1 MPTSHTPI
9 IIPFPDFQKFKEEI
23 EKLRTEL
30 SMLVLERDE
39 LRFVICKNIEMEYI
53 EMEYMLKIG
62 GLEYQAYEAE
72 CTFLRLKR
80 KVELIQAKKNRQEKV
95 ILSVIED
102 ALDHE
107 FLEYQKRLDEQMDK
121 MNDALERSKAE
132 PLSEEESRELKILYR
147 KVVKALHPDMNPEI
161 TDAQARLF
169 DQAVSAY
176 KNGDLPAMR
185 LIDEM
190 VGGGPVLTD
199 QENMAV
205 KLSKEKDRLNS
216 LLERVKKEIGK
227 IKTEYPY
234 TMKEFLEDSEKLERR
249 REELE
254 KILEQYQELAA
265 FYRTKIEEM
274 LR

>member
-1 MPTSHTPI
+1 MRDALPSHTPI
-9 IIPFPDFQKFKEEI
+9 IIPFPDFQKLKEEI

-39 LRFVICKNIEMEYI
+39 LRFVICKNI

-121 MNDALERSKAE
+121 MNDALERNKAE

-216 LLERVKKEIGK
+216 LLERVRKEIEK
-227 IKTEYPY
+227 IKTQYPY

>member
-1 MPTSHTPI
+1 M
-9 IIPFPDFQKFKEEI
+9 
-23 EKLRTEL
+23 
-30 SMLVLERDE
+30 
-39 LRFVICKNIEMEYI
+39 
-53 EMEYMLKIG
+53 
-62 GLEYQAYEAE
+62 
-72 CTFLRLKR
+72 
-80 KVELIQAKKNRQEKV
+80 
-95 ILSVIED
+95 
-102 ALDHE
+102 
-107 FLEYQKRLDEQMDK
+107 
-121 MNDALERSKAE
+121 
-132 PLSEEESRELKILYR
+132 
-147 KVVKALHPDMNPEI
+147 
-161 TDAQARLF
+161 
-169 DQAVSAY
+169 
-176 KNGDLPAMR
+176 
-185 LIDEM
+185 
-190 VGGGPVLTD
+190 TD

>member
-1 MPTSHTPI
+1 M
-9 IIPFPDFQKFKEEI
+9 
-23 EKLRTEL
+23 
-30 SMLVLERDE
+30 
-39 LRFVICKNIEMEYI
+39 
-53 EMEYMLKIG
+53 
-62 GLEYQAYEAE
+62 
-72 CTFLRLKR
+72 
-80 KVELIQAKKNRQEKV
+80 

-121 MNDALERSKAE
+121 MNDALERSKVE

-227 IKTEYPY
+227 IKTKYPY

>member
-1 MPTSHTPI
+1 MPDTSPSHNST
-9 IIPFPDFQKFKEEI
+9 IIPFPDFQKLKEEI

-39 LRFVICKNIEMEYI
+39 LRFVICKNIEMEY
-53 EMEYMLKIG
+53 MLKAG

-72 CTFLRLKR
+72 CAFLRLKR

-216 LLERVKKEIGK
+216 LLERVRKEIEE

-254 KILEQYQELAA
+254 KILEQYQELAT

>member
-9 IIPFPDFQKFKEEI
+9 IIPFPDFQKLKEEI

-39 LRFVICKNIEMEYI
+39 LRFVICKNI

-169 DQAVSAY
+169 E
-176 KNGDLPAMR
+176 P
-185 LIDEM
+185 
-190 VGGGPVLTD
+190 
-199 QENMAV
+199 
-205 KLSKEKDRLNS
+205 
-216 LLERVKKEIGK
+216 
-227 IKTEYPY
+227 
-234 TMKEFLEDSEKLERR
+234 
-249 REELE
+249 
-254 KILEQYQELAA
+254 
-265 FYRTKIEEM
+265 
-274 LR
+274 

>member
-1 MPTSHTPI
+1 MRDPLSSHTPI
-9 IIPFPDFQKFKEEI
+9 IIPFPDFQKLKEEI

-39 LRFVICKNIEMEYI
+39 LRFVICKNI

-121 MNDALERSKAE
+121 MNDALERSKAD